1 MNRLGLWGPGTQFDG
16 FDQFFLEMKNRG
28 VGALEMLAIEMKA
41 SGSYVSRALG
51 FKSAEF
57 EVLEAELKPED
68 VGCYDNAAEFWDRLR
83 AELRHAIDETEGGA
97 GVMRSY
103 WSAHQ
108 RFFKQLCICIKVPV
122 IAEQARRALEQGQ
135 CVVVGLQTTG
145 ESALE
150 DHLTKERQSLSGGGT
165 YDSFISVTKFILKS
179 FIDTHFPTTASA
191 RRPVPTVVQVL
202 PDGSRQMSDGSTHM
216 TDGSIIEPATPVE
229 PEQPRPKPH
238 LVIKKQQL
246 LDEAEKMNLPA
257 SPLDDLIDRL
267 GGPEKVAEMTGRK
280 GRLVR
285 MQRGS
290 RRIKYFERGK
300 ADEERETLNV
310 QECRDFQ
317 AGRKQ
322 VGIISD
328 AASTGISLHADA
340 RSGSSQKRRVH
351 VTMEMA
357 WSADKSIQ
365 QLGRSHRSN
374 QVSAPHYKL
383 VISALAGERRFAA
396 AVAKRLESLGALT
409 RGDRRAASGGDMS
422 QFNFE
427 TKYGRNALK
436 KLLAAVS
443 FDKAPPPGVDFAAV
457 IKDTPMEGF
466 PIDQVH
472 ENLTVVLKQIGLL
485 EEAGGNVPVSKFLN
499 RLLGAPVGMQNV
511 LFGYFTAIFDADIS
525 QARRTGT

>member
-1 MNRLGLWGPGTQFDG
+1 
-16 FDQFFLEMKNRG
+16 
-28 VGALEMLAIEMKA
+28 
-41 SGSYVSRALG
+41 
-51 FKSAEF
+51 
-57 EVLEAELKPED
+57 
-68 VGCYDNAAEFWDRLR
+68 
-83 AELRHAIDETEGGA
+83 
-97 GVMRSY
+97 
-103 WSAHQ
+103 
-108 RFFKQLCICIKVPV
+108 
-122 IAEQARRALEQGQ
+122 
-135 CVVVGLQTTG
+135 
-145 ESALE
+145 
-150 DHLTKERQSLSGGGT
+150 
-165 YDSFISVTKFILKS
+165 
-179 FIDTHFPTTASA
+179 
-191 RRPVPTVVQVL
+191 
-202 PDGSRQMSDGSTHM
+202 
-216 TDGSIIEPATPVE
+216 
-229 PEQPRPKPH
+229 
-238 LVIKKQQL
+238 
-246 LDEAEKMNLPA
+246 
-257 SPLDDLIDRL
+257 
-267 GGPEKVAEMTGRK
+267 
-280 GRLVR
+280 
-285 MQRGS
+285 
-290 RRIKYFERGK
+290 
-300 ADEERETLNV
+300 
-310 QECRDFQ
+310 
-317 AGRKQ
+317 
-322 VGIISD
+322 
-328 AASTGISLHADA
+328 
-340 RSGSSQKRRVH
+340 
-351 VTMEMA
+351 MEMA

-457 IKDTPMEGF
+457 IKGTPMEGF